1 MLHENILMVRDENGL
16 GTIFHELR
24 LSFDRVE
31 VSVRDVITERVIQE
45 VARYNQSMS
54 DYRHNLVQPTEVEQR
69 LNGSAKQQAKIDVDK
84 QIAIALK
91 AFESNGFFI
100 LVDDSQVDDLDE
112 MVTIRPRTQVSF
124 IKLTPLV
131 GG

>member
-69 LNGSAKQQAKIDVDK
+69 LNGVAKQQAKVNVDK

-112 MVTIRPRTQVSF
+112 VVTIKPHTQVSF

>member
-69 LNGSAKQQAKIDVDK
+69 LNGVAKQQAKVNVDK

-112 MVTIRPRTQVSF
+112 VVTIKPQTQVSF